1 MESTSSA
8 IIPEKRLDFNNVS
21 MYLFILP
28 LSGDTPCDKRSVPG
42 EYNIPNVENSTYTN
56 ALTEY
61 NDVKSRKKIGENIY
75 DKKSYTDRRGQV

>member
-1 MESTSSA
+1 MGTLLLSQGVSPVLDLYDGGTLLVTKGASLES
-8 IIPEKRLDFNNVS
+8 I
-21 MYLFILP
+21 
-28 LSGDTPCDKRSVPG
+28 PG

>member
-1 MESTSSA
+1 M
-8 IIPEKRLDFNNVS
+8 
-21 MYLFILP
+21 
-28 LSGDTPCDKRSVPG
+28 SVPG

-61 NDVKSRKKIGENIY
+61 NDVKSRKKIGGNIY

>member
-8 IIPEKRLDFNNVS
+8 IIPEKDWIS
-21 MYLFILP
+21 IMCPCICSYYLLVGTLL
-28 LSGDTPCDKRSVPG
+28 LSQGLSLESITF
-42 EYNIPNVENSTYTN
+42 YVENSTYTN

-61 NDVKSRKKIGENIY
+61 NDVKSRKKIGGNIY

>member
-28 LSGDTPCDKRSVPG
+28 LSGDASLSQGVSPVLDLYDRGTLLVTKGASL
-42 EYNIPNVENSTYTN
+42 ESITF
-56 ALTEY
+56 LML
-61 NDVKSRKKIGENIY
+61 KIQH
-75 DKKSYTDRRGQV
+75 TQML

>member
-28 LSGDTPCDKRSVPG
+28 LSGDASFVTRSVPG
-42 EYNIPNVENSTYTN
+42 EYNISNVENSTYTN

-61 NDVKSRKKIGENIY
+61 NDVKSRKKIGGNIY
-75 DKKSYTDRRGQV
+75 DKKSYTDRRG